1 MGISFYF
8 LVVTKMHFVHQHINM
23 WFKRRSLTH
32 FYLCLSIIWVGMSSI
47 PANAQ
52 TEFKTLNDSDH
63 LQQDYFQELDKWM
76 LRAYEG
82 NRDAQFKVGVLFSN
96 EQFDQPKAE
105 QAVYWYKQAARQGH
119 ILAQYN
125 LGHHLL
131 TGNGVEKDERAA
143 IDWWKQA
150 AQEDHALA
158 QFNVGRAYYLGIGV
172 EKDHNQSRYWFSRA
186 AQNKEEK
193 SIEVLQQLGW
203 EIDLNSNGGIPSTS
217 VADDTIAATSEVQST
232 DVENTEVE
240 SIETG
245 SQQIIETEPEPETIA
260 TTGQQVISATL
271 TDDLVQQTSSSSVAL
286 YTDPDI
292 RSVLITILQ
301 DRDSLSVIDN
311 NEDWVSV
318 RNSSGFPIWVYSD
331 YLKIESDNAI
341 VLGNNVN
348 ARAVPLISKGT
359 IVGKLNSGDK
369 LTIIDQQ
376 NEWYRVTSPSSFTAW
391 VKRED
396 YYRSTENS
404 DDANNLAGSSTS
416 QQNSNTISADTAEKD
431 DSIIIEDNSDN
442 AWLFSQGKDSY
453 TLQLASFDDEQLV
466 NEFLSNSKLR
476 DDVNLH
482 RFTAASKEI
491 TWTYFLYGSYDSKS
505 EAEKVQKSIEQNRAW
520 VRRIGQ
526 LQENRCLSWKTK
538 VPAPSELNQYC
549 SQ

>member
-1 MGISFYF
+1 
-8 LVVTKMHFVHQHINM
+8 MHFVHQHISK
-23 WFKRRSLTH
+23 WLKRRSLT
-32 FYLCLSIIWVGMSSI
+32 YLCVCSSIIWLGISSI

-52 TEFKTLNDSDH
+52 TEFETLNDSDH
-63 LQQDYFQELDKWM
+63 LQQDYFEELDKWM

-96 EQFDQPKAE
+96 EKFDQPKAE

-143 IDWWKQA
+143 IDWWKEA
-150 AQEDHALA
+150 AKEDHALA

-172 EKDHNQSRYWFSRA
+172 DKDHDQSRYWFSRA

-203 EIDLNSNGGIPSTS
+203 EIDLNSNGGIPSAS
-217 VADDTIAATSEVQST
+217 IADDTIAAPTSQS
-232 DVENTEVE
+232 TEVE
-240 SIETG
+240 STEIESTEAV
-245 SQQIIETEPEPETIA
+245 STEADSLQIIETEPLAPEA
-260 TTGQQVISATL
+260 VAESGQQVISATL
-271 TDDLVQQTSSSSVAL
+271 SDDLVQQTSSSSVAL
-286 YTDPDI
+286 YTDPEI

-301 DRDSLSVIDN
+301 DRDSLAVIDN

-331 YLKIESDNAI
+331 YLKIESDTAI

-348 ARAVPLISKGT
+348 ARAVPIISRGT

-391 VKRED
+391 VKSED
-396 YYRSTENS
+396 YNRSTENS
-404 DDANNLAGSSTS
+404 DDVNNLADSSPS
-416 QQNSNTISADTAEKD
+416 QQDSNTISTDTAEKD

-453 TLQLASFDDEQLV
+453 TLQLASFDDEELV

-476 DDVNLH
+476 DDENLH

-505 EAEKVQKSIEQNRAW
+505 EAEEVQKSIEQNRAW